1 MAIGHICCREIAGNL
16 ISASAIWN
24 SVYYHLM
31 ELVQKVRLGKLNS
44 KIVIKW
50 EVLFFEKETCLNIR
64 PSLGL
69 FLWNRNVKCEFKAK
83 KFISAAAFTIV
94 GIQGLHWKLLLA
106 NIDIDRELYFI
117 NDLLLLYRVFSLTRK
132 CFYWIYIFK
141 RPVFS
146 KKNNL
151 IAKSCPPMPFYEN
164 KKKQKKISQWRG

>member
-1 MAIGHICCREIAGNL
+1 MDYKHITCCREIAGNL
-16 ISASAIWN
+16 TSASAIWI

-31 ELVQKVRLGKLNS
+31 ELVQGVRLGKLNS

-69 FLWNRNVKCEFKAK
+69 FFLWNGNVKCEFKAK
-83 KFISAAAFTIV
+83 KFISAAFTIGV
-94 GIQGLHWKLLLA
+94 QGLHWKLLLA

-132 CFYWIYIFK
+132 CFYWIFIFK

-146 KKNNL
+146 KK
-151 IAKSCPPMPFYEN
+151 IT
-164 KKKQKKISQWRG
+164 W